1 MRRGTLMLLV
11 VAARLL
17 ADGGAVQLH
26 EESGPFAV
34 TVFASPSPPRTG
46 PVDISVLVQDR
57 ESLGALLDAD
67 VTVHL
72 WHGTTELT
80 AQATRAQAQNKF
92 LYAATLNVLDSGEW
106 KYSVTVQRGSV
117 RTEVSSS
124 TIIAAA
130 QAGLSS
136 HWAAI
141 AVAPLCILL
150 FSFHQFLTRRPRR
163 AS

>member
-1 MRRGTLMLLV
+1 MRRGPLLLLV
-11 VAARLL
+11 VSAHLL
-17 ADGGAVQLH
+17 ADGGAVQLR

-34 TVFASPSPPRTG
+34 TVFASPSPPRAG
-46 PVDISVLVQDR
+46 PVDLSVLVQDR
-57 ESLGALLDAD
+57 ESLSALLDAD

-72 WHGTTELT
+72 WHGTAELT
-80 AQATRAQAQNKF
+80 TRATRAQAQNKL
-92 LYAATLNVLDSGEW
+92 LYAATLNVPDSGEW

-141 AVAPLCILL
+141 AMAPLCIL
-150 FSFHQFLTRRPRR
+150 FFGFHQFLTRRPRHT
-163 AS
+163 S